1 MIERASATLA
11 REQERPYTTL
21 MNSAVEAITQ
31 PDALAIYVYLQTKAE
46 RWIVRRAD
54 VMSRFGFGK
63 DRYHKAMK
71 HLREVGLV
79 SNTQIRDKDSG
90 TILDTQIVIHYEP
103 KSVAT
108 EVRSN
113 QSPAEP
119 DSGKQGHLTI
129 DQSLEIK
136 QDNNNGGTAIAES
149 SQHVIDIYHETIE
162 RLTPNWAKSKSLTDK
177 RKKIAIKAIHT
188 VRPRATELGYSPL
201 EYLDALLKAMAQDPF
216 YSGTQ
221 PSRDKPNGYQWTI
234 DQVLRADILAQAIDR
249 LSGD

>member
-21 MNSAVEAITQ
+21 MNSAVEAIKQ

-103 KSVAT
+103 KSVVT

-136 QDNNNGGTAIAES
+136 QDNKNGKIDSFLLEKITEHWNKYMAGISPKIDLTKNNEINKTRHRLIKKIISQDWKTEEYQTDYHDHEYWEGYIQRLAES
-149 SQHVIDIYHETIE
+149 
-162 RLTPNWAKSKSLTDK
+162 
-177 RKKIAIKAIHT
+177 
-188 VRPRATELGYSPL
+188 PR
-201 EYLDALLKAMAQDPF
+201 
-216 YSGTQ
+216 
-221 PSRDKPNGYQWTI
+221 YQWHREKGHLKF
-234 DQVLRADILAQAIDR
+234 DQAFNFKKFTAR
-249 LSGD
+249 LEEMRMDE